1 MASMREP
8 LERDRARTV
17 ILGAGIVGVSA
28 AYHLTDLG
36 ETDVLVLEQGPLFE
50 TGGSTSHAPGIIFQT
65 NPSRTMCRI
74 AQDSVA
80 LYDSLSLDGERVWY
94 GVGGLEVA
102 TTHERMEELKRRQ
115 GLARSWGIEGTELL
129 TPGEAAERSPLLD
142 PSTIL
147 GAYWVP
153 SDGAAK
159 GVKVVEAL
167 ARVAAARGAAFE
179 GGVTVTGFDISQG
192 RVRAVETDRGR
203 IECERVL
210 CCAGIWGPSVGAL
223 AGVPI
228 PLVAVQHQLVW
239 TDPIPALAALGGDTW
254 AQHPVVRHQDL
265 SLYMRQRDDHYGVGN
280 YRHEPIVTAQRDIRR
295 PEGWAQAVSAD
306 ARAVAR
312 SEWAQAASADARAVA
327 PEGHLQPSLMPFTP
341 EHFDLAE
348 AETAR
353 MFPALAGRMRPS
365 DPARSLNG
373 MFSFTPDAGSIV
385 GESAT
390 IRGFWLCEAVWVTHA
405 AGMARQVAEW
415 ITAGEPSYDL
425 AEADANRFYP
435 FQTSPPYVRARGEQQ
450 YREVYDIIHPLQ
462 QPSAPRGLRLA
473 PFHARQVELGAE
485 FFTGAGWE
493 RPQWYAA
500 NRALVGGV
508 THEWA
513 RRTGWAARGWS
524 PIVGAEHIAT
534 RERVGLFDITP
545 FAKFDI
551 EGPDVVPFLERV
563 FANRIDRPVGSIV
576 YTAALTQRAGI
587 RLDLTIARKGDELF
601 RLVTGGGSGQH
612 DVAWLRRQLRDGE
625 RVRIT
630 ERTGSLF
637 ALGLWGPRARDVLAA
652 LTDADVAND
661 AFPYMTARYLSIGEV
676 SPVWS
681 QRISYAGELGWELY
695 GQFAMGARAW
705 DLLLEAGREHGIV
718 AAGGGAFDSLRL
730 EKGYRLWGQDID
742 AERDPLTAGLG
753 FAVRWDKDFQGKA
766 ALEAIREGGPERRLA
781 CMTLDDPRTVVMGKE
796 PIRHDGRV
804 VSYVTSA
811 SYGYSV
817 GRGIAYGYLP
827 VGLAVEGTPV
837 EIEYFGARHPATVA
851 NDPLWDPKGERLK
864 A

>member
-1 MASMREP
+1 MAAMREP
-8 LERDRARTV
+8 LARDRARTV
-17 ILGAGIVGVSA
+17 VIGAGIVGVSA
-28 AYHLTDLG
+28 AYHLADLG
-36 ETDVLVLEQGPLFE
+36 ETDVLVVEQGPLFE

-80 LYDSLSLDGERVWY
+80 LYDCLRLDGARVWY

-102 TTHERMEELKRRQ
+102 TTPERMEELRRRR
-115 GLARSWGIEGTELL
+115 GLARSWGIDGTELL
-129 TPGEAAERSPLLD
+129 SPAEAAERSPLMD

-153 SDGAAK
+153 SDGAGK
-159 GVKVVEAL
+159 GVKIVEAL
-167 ARVAAARGAAFE
+167 ARIASERGVAFE
-179 GGVTVTGFDISQG
+179 GGVTVTGFDIRDG
-192 RVRAVETDRGR
+192 RVYAVETNRGR
-203 IECERVL
+203 VECERVL

-239 TDPIPALAALGGDTW
+239 TDPIPELASLQDDTW
-254 AQHPVVRHQDL
+254 AQHPVVRHQDV

-280 YRHEPIVTAQRDIRR
+280 YRHEPIVTSQRDIRR
-295 PEGWAQAVSAD
+295 PVPSLGGATAGASDD
-306 ARAVAR
+306 AAM
-312 SEWAQAASADARAVA
+312 
-327 PEGHLQPSLMPFTP
+327 QPSLMPFTP

-353 MFPALAGRMRPS
+353 MFPALAGRMRPA
-365 DPARSLNG
+365 DPSRSLNG

-385 GESAT
+385 GESAKV
-390 IRGFWLCEAVWVTHA
+390 RGFWLCEAVWVTHA

-415 ITAGEPSYDL
+415 MTAGEPSYDL

-435 FQTSPPYVRARGEQQ
+435 FQTSPAYVRARGEQQ

-462 QPSAPRGLRLA
+462 QPSAPRGLRLT
-473 PFHARQVELGAE
+473 PFFERQQQLGAE

-500 NRALVGGV
+500 NRDLVGGV

-513 RRTGWAARGWS
+513 RRGGWASRGWS
-524 PIVGAEHIAT
+524 PIVGAEHRAT
-534 RERVGLFDITP
+534 RETVGLFDITP
-545 FAKFDI
+545 FAKFDV
-551 EGPDVVPFLERV
+551 EGPDALSFLERV
-563 FANRIDRPVGSIV
+563 FANRIDRPVGSMV
-576 YTAALTQRAGI
+576 YTAALTHRGGV

-601 RLVTGGGSGQH
+601 RVVTGGGSGQH

-625 RVRIT
+625 HVRIT

-637 ALGLWGPRARDVLAA
+637 ALGLWGPRARDVLGAI
-652 LTDADVAND
+652 TDDDVSND

-676 SPVWS
+676 SPVWA

-695 GQFAMGARAW
+695 GQFAMGRRVW
-705 DLLLEAGREHGIV
+705 DLLMDAGRDHGIV

-742 AERDPLTAGLG
+742 TERDPLSAGLG
-753 FAVRWDKDFQGKA
+753 FAVRWDKEFQGKA
-766 ALEAIREGGPERRLA
+766 ALERIRERGPERRLA
-781 CMTLDDPRTVVMGKE
+781 CITLDDPRAVVMGKE
-796 PIRHDGRV
+796 PIVHDGRV

-811 SYGYSV
+811 AYGYSV
-817 GRGIAYGYLP
+817 GRGVVYGYLP
-827 VGLAVEGTPV
+827 VDLAVESTPV
-837 EIEYFGARHPATVA
+837 EVEYFGSRLAATVT
-851 NDPLWDPKGERLK
+851 NEPLWDPKGERLK